1 MAEERAQRC
10 LAAILAADV
19 VGYSRLM
26 ERDEAGTLAML
37 KSRRSEIL
45 QPLVSKHHGR
55 IVKLM
60 GDGALVEFGSAVNAV
75 ACGVELQAAM
85 DMANARV
92 AEDRRIELRIGI
104 NLGDVMVEGSDLYGD
119 GVNIAARLEALAE
132 PGAVYVSET
141 VFNHVRGKVSLEFE
155 NLGERSLKN
164 IAEPVRVYKV
174 SGVVADT
181 VAPRKSGQPSQASV
195 AVLPFANMS
204 GDVEQEYFSDG
215 ITEDIIT
222 DLSKVSTLHVLSRNT
237 VFTFKGKPV
246 EVTKIGKQLNVT
258 HVVEGSVRKAGGR
271 VRITAQL
278 IDANND
284 SHIWAERYDRDLND
298 VFALQD
304 EISQAIV
311 AALKIKLM
319 PAEKKAIETRSTHN
333 PEAYQ
338 LYLLGRHY
346 HGLRSI
352 KNIEIAVRFCRSAL
366 EIDASYARAWA
377 LLAIC
382 QAELHERG
390 KSEDTGLPA
399 AERALALDTSL
410 AEAHAA
416 KGRVLAE
423 LGRYDEALVSHQ
435 VSLRLEPDSY
445 DVHYNFARTCFRL
458 GRHEAAI
465 EHFERAA
472 QLLESGYVAPML
484 VVMSYEAL
492 GRHEEC
498 IDATRRSLE
507 RVEKEIAAHP
517 DNADALVAGVN
528 ALARLGEKD
537 RAKQWILRAQ
547 AIEPDDPQVR
557 YNLGCSLAQMNEP
570 ERALDLLESFL
581 PKVAPEWVNWMKQD
595 TDLRP
600 LHAHP
605 RYQILIARGEARL
618 AAAQAERAAKAV

>member
-1 MAEERAQRC
+1 MAEERTQRR

-26 ERDEAGTLAML
+26 EQDEAGTLATL

-85 DMANARV
+85 DMANAHV
-92 AEDRRIELRIGI
+92 GEDRRIVLRIGI

-119 GVNIAARLEALAE
+119 GVNIAARLEALVE
-132 PGAVYVSET
+132 PGVVYVSQT

-155 NLGERSLKN
+155 NLDERSLKN
-164 IAEPVRVYKV
+164 IAEPVQVYKV

-181 VAPRKSGQPSQASV
+181 VAPRKSAQPSQTSV
-195 AVLPFANMS
+195 AVLPFANLS

-304 EISQAIV
+304 PGARREGDCGASRQC
-311 AALKIKLM
+311 
-319 PAEKKAIETRSTHN
+319 
-333 PEAYQ
+333 
-338 LYLLGRHY
+338 GRA
-346 HGLRSI
+346 R
-352 KNIEIAVRFCRSAL
+352 CRSQCLSATGGEGSRQTMGLACPGHRAGRPASAL
-366 EIDASYARAWA
+366 
-377 LLAIC
+377 
-382 QAELHERG
+382 
-390 KSEDTGLPA
+390 
-399 AERALALDTSL
+399 
-410 AEAHAA
+410 
-416 KGRVLAE
+416 
-423 LGRYDEALVSHQ
+423 
-435 VSLRLEPDSY
+435 
-445 DVHYNFARTCFRL
+445 
-458 GRHEAAI
+458 
-465 EHFERAA
+465 
-472 QLLESGYVAPML
+472 
-484 VVMSYEAL
+484 
-492 GRHEEC
+492 
-498 IDATRRSLE
+498 
-507 RVEKEIAAHP
+507 
-517 DNADALVAGVN
+517 
-528 ALARLGEKD
+528 
-537 RAKQWILRAQ
+537 
-547 AIEPDDPQVR
+547 
-557 YNLGCSLAQMNEP
+557 
-570 ERALDLLESFL
+570 
-581 PKVAPEWVNWMKQD
+581 
-595 TDLRP
+595 
-600 LHAHP
+600 
-605 RYQILIARGEARL
+605 
-618 AAAQAERAAKAV
+618 

>member
-1 MAEERAQRC
+1 
-10 LAAILAADV
+10 
-19 VGYSRLM
+19 
-26 ERDEAGTLAML
+26 
-37 KSRRSEIL
+37 
-45 QPLVSKHHGR
+45 
-55 IVKLM
+55 
-60 GDGALVEFGSAVNAV
+60 
-75 ACGVELQAAM
+75 
-85 DMANARV
+85 
-92 AEDRRIELRIGI
+92 
-104 NLGDVMVEGSDLYGD
+104 
-119 GVNIAARLEALAE
+119 
-132 PGAVYVSET
+132 
-141 VFNHVRGKVSLEFE
+141 
-155 NLGERSLKN
+155 
-164 IAEPVRVYKV
+164 
-174 SGVVADT
+174 
-181 VAPRKSGQPSQASV
+181 
-195 AVLPFANMS
+195 MS
-204 GDVEQEYFSDG
+204 GDVELEYLSDG
-215 ITEDIIT
+215 VTEDIIT

-278 IDANND
+278 IDASNG

-416 KGRVLAE
+416 RG
-423 LGRYDEALVSHQ
+423 
-435 VSLRLEPDSY
+435 
-445 DVHYNFARTCFRL
+445 
-458 GRHEAAI
+458 
-465 EHFERAA
+465 
-472 QLLESGYVAPML
+472 GY
-484 VVMSYEAL
+484 
-492 GRHEEC
+492 
-498 IDATRRSLE
+498 
-507 RVEKEIAAHP
+507 
-517 DNADALVAGVN
+517 
-528 ALARLGEKD
+528 
-537 RAKQWILRAQ
+537 
-547 AIEPDDPQVR
+547 
-557 YNLGCSLAQMNEP
+557 
-570 ERALDLLESFL
+570 
-581 PKVAPEWVNWMKQD
+581 
-595 TDLRP
+595 
-600 LHAHP
+600 
-605 RYQILIARGEARL
+605 
-618 AAAQAERAAKAV
+618 